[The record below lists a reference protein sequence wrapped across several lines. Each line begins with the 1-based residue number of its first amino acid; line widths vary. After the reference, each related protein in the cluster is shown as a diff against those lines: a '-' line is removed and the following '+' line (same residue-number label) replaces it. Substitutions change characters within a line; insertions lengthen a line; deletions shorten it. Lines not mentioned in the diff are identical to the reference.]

1 MKKLIVFV
9 AILTLLMPF
18 SVVLADDPPPV
29 GAPGGTT
36 GPTGSATG
44 GTTGGPT
51 GSTNQPGVVDT
62 VGDVMTVIDNIT
74 NWMFTIFLAF
84 AVIVIIYSAFLFLTA
99 GGGDNVNKARKMLLY
114 AVAAIAIAV
123 LAKGIVNV
131 VRSLIEVGT

>member
-9 AILTLLMPF
+9 AIFTLVMPF
-18 SVVLADDPPPV
+18 SMVLADDAV
-29 GAPGGTT
+29 GGEVGGSGVPGGEVGGSGT
-36 GPTGSATG
+36 GNART
-44 GTTGGPT
+44 
-51 GSTNQPGVVDT
+51 VDT
-62 VGDVMTVIDNIT
+62 VEDVMTVIDNIT
-74 NWMFTIFLAF
+74 NWMFTIFLAL
-84 AVIVIIYSAFLFLTA
+84 AVIMIIYAAFVFLTA

>member
-9 AILTLLMPF
+9 AIFTLVMPF
-18 SVVLADDPPPV
+18 SMVLADDPPPV
-29 GAPGGTT
+29 GAPGGTEDISEH
-36 GPTGSATG
+36 GV
-44 GTTGGPT
+44 
-51 GSTNQPGVVDT
+51 NQPNVVDT
-62 VGDVMTVIDNIT
+62 PEDVMTVIDNIT
-74 NWMFTIFLAF
+74 NWMFTIFLAL
-84 AVIVIIYSAFLFLTA
+84 AVIMIIYAAFVFLTA